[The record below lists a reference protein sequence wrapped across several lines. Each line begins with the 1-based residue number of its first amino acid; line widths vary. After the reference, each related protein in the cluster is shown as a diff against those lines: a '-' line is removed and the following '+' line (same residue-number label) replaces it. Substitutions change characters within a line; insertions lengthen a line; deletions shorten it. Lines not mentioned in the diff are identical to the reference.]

1 MLSISTN
8 ISDSTNDNV
17 DDENVDPLQNNRDH
31 GQLTNNDLNDISTI
45 LVSGCEIHYKTDG
58 VESHS
63 HNYIKSAVVTN
74 IFDFDDGMG
83 TRLMLNTHDQID
95 PIRHM
100 ISISKFK
107 IPSTGELIVN
117 PRLKWMRLKEFTV
130 IPDVMR
136 VRQNQDTTVG
146 SVNRAKRLRVSR
158 GLTNDKIQRQRELLR
173 FKLSKLDELQSSTIY
188 WPGIKSKERKR
199 ANQSINHYYKLCAN
213 LGLIERFYKSKITT
227 SRNWTEFTSRKKSL
241 NGSVVQANKDGA
253 FDLKIQSSLSFYQ
266 TTSGN
271 RRSFTKRDLIVREA
285 IFKFEYN
292 NKCQRI
298 KICPSCKENV
308 MVNVRTKKQLDQY
321 FTSSSKIHPIC
332 DHCKSSDNVTADSDY
347 YEHSNRHPVWFE
359 HSTDSGEIVLDS
371 DGSKIAKYTIPDE
384 LQDLRIGEKL
394 LIQRYSPYI
403 PTHHIRNGQYG
414 IKGHCVTFP
423 QDITDVCNVLPQRK
437 EKLLTFIRYMSNK
450 DDTTPYPKQYVIRRQ
465 KVIGALKWLKVH
477 HSGYRDITILESNLD
492 WMGNDQTKN
501 MAEFGKV
508 VHTNHKS
515 NDYTEEFVS
524 KAHTVNEAHE
534 VISITTMHI
543 NEKKSTPSPTEAK
556 PILELVKQKDE
567 LGKLGEAL
575 HFPAIDVSQPV
586 S

>member
-1 MLSISTN
+1 MLSISTK
-8 ISDSTNDNV
+8 ISDSTNDND
-17 DDENVDPLQNNRDH
+17 DDENVDPLQSNRDH

-63 HNYIKSAVVTN
+63 HKYIKSAIVTSV
-74 IFDFDDGMG
+74 FDFDDGMG

-117 PRLKWMRLKEFTV
+117 PRQKWMRLKEFTV

-136 VRQNQDTTVG
+136 VRQNQDTMEG
-146 SVNRAKRLRVSR
+146 CNRAKRLRVSR
-158 GLTNDKIQRQRELLR
+158 GLANYNIQDQRR
-173 FKLSKLDELQSSTIY
+173 SIHVKHSKLEAVQNY
-188 WPGIKSKERKR
+188 C
-199 ANQSINHYYKLCAN
+199 SISN

-227 SRNWTEFTSRKKSL
+227 SSNWKEFTSRKKSL
-241 NGSVVQANKDGA
+241 KGSVVQANKDGA

-266 TTSGN
+266 TTSGD
-271 RRSFTKRDLIVREA
+271 RRSVTKRDLIVREA

-308 MVNVRTKKQLDQY
+308 MVNVRTKKQLDQH
-321 FTSSSKIHPIC
+321 FTSVSKVHPIC
-332 DHCKSSDNVTADSDY
+332 DHCKSSENVTADSDY

-359 HSTDSGEIVLDS
+359 HNTDSGEIVLDS
-371 DGSKIAKYTIPDE
+371 NGNKNAKYTIPEE

-450 DDTTPYPKQYVIRRQ
+450 DNTTPYPKQYVIRRQ
-465 KVIGALKWLKVH
+465 KVIGALKWLKIH
-477 HSGYRDITILESNLD
+477 HSGYQNITILESNLD

-508 VHTNHKS
+508 VHTNHTS

-524 KAHTVNEAHE
+524 KAHMVNEAHE
-534 VISITTMHI
+534 TISISTMHI

-556 PILELVKQKDE
+556 PILELVKQKDD

>member
-1 MLSISTN
+1 MLSISTK
-8 ISDSTNDNV
+8 ISDSTNDND
-17 DDENVDPLQNNRDH
+17 DDENVDPLQSNRDH

-63 HNYIKSAVVTN
+63 HKYIKSAIVTSV
-74 IFDFDDGMG
+74 FDFDDGMG

-117 PRLKWMRLKEFTV
+117 PRQKWMRLKEFTV

-136 VRQNQDTTVG
+136 VRQNQDTMEG
-146 SVNRAKRLRVSR
+146 SGNRAKRLRVSR
-158 GLTNDKIQRQRELLR
+158 GLADYNIQAQRRSIHL
-173 FKLSKLDELQSSTIY
+173 KHSKLDEPQPSTIH
-188 WPGIKSKERKR
+188 WQGISLKEKKS
-199 ANQSINHYYKLCAN
+199 ATQSINHYYKLCAN

-227 SRNWTEFTSRKKSL
+227 SSNWKEFTSRRDSL
-241 NGSVVQANKDGA
+241 KRSVIQANKDGA

-266 TTSGN
+266 TTSGD
-271 RRSFTKRDLIVREA
+271 RRSVTKRDLIVREA

-321 FTSSSKIHPIC
+321 FTSASKVHPIC
-332 DHCKSSDNVTADSDY
+332 DHCKSSENVTADSDY

-359 HSTDSGEIVLDS
+359 HNTDSGEIVLDS
-371 DGSKIAKYTIPDE
+371 DGNKNAKYTIPEE

-450 DDTTPYPKQYVIRRQ
+450 DNTTPYPKQYVIRRQ
-465 KVIGALKWLKVH
+465 KVIGALKWLKIH
-477 HSGYRDITILESNLD
+477 HSGYQNITILESNLD

-508 VHTNHKS
+508 VHTNHTS

-524 KAHTVNEAHE
+524 KAHMVNEAHE
-534 VISITTMHI
+534 TISISTMHI

-556 PILELVKQKDE
+556 PILELVKQKDD